1 MVHGSGGPSTKVDL
15 VLAIGLGALRRG
27 TESGMAEDVR
37 PGTPGGK
44 PVASKVNLRTK
55 LTTRTMGTGSFI
67 PDTVCTKKDRAI
79 LLADPGTHAHTKR
92 QRWE

>member
-37 PGTPGGK
+37 LGTPGESPLPPRLIFGQNS
-44 PVASKVNLRTK
+44 PLVLWAQGPLFRTLYVPK
-55 LTTRTMGTGSFI
+55 RIG
-67 PDTVCTKKDRAI
+67 AI